1 MNAVSSRPRYS
12 SPLRTRQKDQTRL
25 LILEG
30 VACLLRQVEPTA
42 VTITDV
48 ARAAE
53 VTERTIY
60 RHYQSREELMR
71 AYWPWQLNRLVTAPK
86 PAATPL
92 EALLRRV
99 RDNFAIWA
107 REERLVRAAFLCGEG
122 HRLGARPCEQAA
134 TDEVIAELMP
144 SLAAARAREVAAAI
158 GAQASLAN
166 WIALRDAGLSARQA
180 ADAAVR
186 GIELVLA
193 GARVSPAA

>member
-1 MNAVSSRPRYS
+1 MNAIAPRTRYS

-30 VACLLRQVEPTA
+30 VARLLRQGDA
-42 VTITDV
+42 AAITITDV

-71 AYWPWQLNRLVTAPK
+71 VYWPWQLERLVAQPK
-86 PAATPL
+86 PAATRR
-92 EALLRRV
+92 EALTRQV
-99 RDNFAIWA
+99 RDNFAVWA
-107 REERLVRAAFLCGEG
+107 REERLARAAFTSGEG
-122 HRLGARPCEQAA
+122 HRLGGRASDLESVG
-134 TDEVIAELMP
+134 ELIAEILP
-144 SLAAARAREVAAAI
+144 TLPPARARDAVAAI

-166 WIALRDAGLSARQA
+166 WIALRDAGLSAKQA

-193 GARVSPAA
+193 GARASL